1 MQLYQGTCSDIQLGL
16 IRRYQGF
23 LPGEYALQPI
33 REDTHYR
40 CALVGA
46 LQHQAN
52 ILVTKVAH

>member
-1 MQLYQGTCSDIQLGL
+1 M
-16 IRRYQGF
+16 YQGF
-23 LPGEYALQPI
+23 PPGECALQPI

-52 ILVTKVAH
+52 IFVTIVVY

>member
-1 MQLYQGTCSDIQLGL
+1 MNIRGGLGL
-16 IRRYQGF
+16 I
-23 LPGEYALQPI
+23 ATD

-52 ILVTKVAH
+52 TFVTTLLMTSPYNTRLT